1 MSQEWPG
8 QQPSKQR
15 RGRTV
20 EIGSGCPTYLTAGFP
35 GKETPWL
42 SLQYTQ
48 VMNGLAAERRVG
60 VREELPMQGGGG
72 GGKEQRCLRNHDRG
86 GVSMDCQLES
96 HRSLDLSVRGVL
108 DWVLDFLD
116 WTCL

>member
-20 EIGSGCPTYLTAGFP
+20 ETGSGCPTYLTAGFP

-42 SLQYTQ
+42 SLKYTQ
-48 VMNGLAAERRVG
+48 VVNGLAAERRVG

-72 GGKEQRCLRNHDRG
+72 VGKSSAVSVIMTEEGLVWIVNLRVTG
-86 GVSMDCQLES
+86 L
-96 HRSLDLSVRGVL
+96 
-108 DWVLDFLD
+108 